1 MYGDY
6 YSALALITAVRE
18 RLYDVQNLTCE
29 SVEIQI
35 VMSDESQMMSDDIK
49 AKDNTEEKADDAV
62 RVIVLPL
69 PNYTL
74 ASVCPACNASTVR
87 RACKVR
93 CERCG
98 FVWDC
103 GEL

>member
-1 MYGDY
+1 
-6 YSALALITAVRE
+6 
-18 RLYDVQNLTCE
+18 
-29 SVEIQI
+29 
-35 VMSDESQMMSDDIK
+35 MSDLTDSTIDPPEAAGQEPRRTIEMP
-49 AKDNTEEKADDAV
+49 T
-62 RVIVLPL
+62 LPPV

-74 ASVCPACNASTVR
+74 ATVCPSCDSPVVR

-103 GEL
+103 SEL

>member
-1 MYGDY
+1 MMRKAVQPQPP
-6 YSALALITAVRE
+6 SPPAEAEVAPLMISERPLI
-18 RLYDVQNLTCE
+18 
-29 SVEIQI
+29 
-35 VMSDESQMMSDDIK
+35 
-49 AKDNTEEKADDAV
+49 
-62 RVIVLPL
+62 PL

-74 ASVCPACNASTVR
+74 ASVCPACNFPTIR

-103 GEL
+103 SEL

>member
-1 MYGDY
+1 MGNKLKDENK
-6 YSALALITAVRE
+6 AEKQA
-18 RLYDVQNLTCE
+18 DVKQ
-29 SVEIQI
+29 
-35 VMSDESQMMSDDIK
+35 
-49 AKDNTEEKADDAV
+49 DDAP
-62 RVIVLPL
+62 RLTLPPL

-74 ASVCPACNASTVR
+74 SSVCPACTAPTVR

>member
-1 MYGDY
+1 MTKPNTRNNPTP
-6 YSALALITAVRE
+6 SSPSERQPIENLPQRTLI
-18 RLYDVQNLTCE
+18 
-29 SVEIQI
+29 
-35 VMSDESQMMSDDIK
+35 
-49 AKDNTEEKADDAV
+49 
-62 RVIVLPL
+62 PL

-74 ASVCPACNASTVR
+74 STVCPACNFPTVR

-103 GEL
+103 SEL

>member
-1 MYGDY
+1 MTAPKPD
-6 YSALALITAVRE
+6 SKTDEKPAPATQPLI
-18 RLYDVQNLTCE
+18 
-29 SVEIQI
+29 IP
-35 VMSDESQMMSDDIK
+35 
-49 AKDNTEEKADDAV
+49 
-62 RVIVLPL
+62 PL

-74 ASVCPACNASTVR
+74 STVCPACNAPTVR

-103 GEL
+103 SEL